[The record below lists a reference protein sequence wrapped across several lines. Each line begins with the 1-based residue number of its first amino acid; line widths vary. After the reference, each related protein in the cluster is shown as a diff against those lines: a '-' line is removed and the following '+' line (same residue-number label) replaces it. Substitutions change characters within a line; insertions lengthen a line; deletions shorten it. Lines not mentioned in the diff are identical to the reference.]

1 MAWTPR
7 GSEIDMTSIQV
18 QPSQRHHP
26 LTAQAEKCAHCGRP
40 LIRPGTVVPFV
51 GVVGP
56 ECKNKFTALL
66 MLVAE
71 VELLQFNIDDDGS
84 QRLAAGIAG
93 TLTRIGFEIKKRI
106 DLEKRTLW
114 LEISSRRVTK
124 RGSDM
129 VKTWEQ
135 VRAEFEQR
143 LQLAAAEREAGAS
156 A

>member
-1 MAWTPR
+1 MN
-7 GSEIDMTSIQV
+7 
-18 QPSQRHHP
+18 SQSVPQSHPQSHLP
-26 LTAQAEKCAHCGRP
+26 LTAHADKCAHCGRP
-40 LIRPGTVVPFV
+40 LIHPGTVVPFV

-56 ECKNKFTALL
+56 ECKTKFTGLL

-71 VELLQFNIDDDGS
+71 VELLQFNIDDQGS
-84 QRLAAGIAG
+84 QRLASGIMR
-93 TLTRIGFEIKKRI
+93 TLQNIGFEVKKRI
-106 DLEKRTLW
+106 DLENRTLW
-114 LEISSRRVTK
+114 LEVCSRRVTK

-143 LQLAAAEREAGAS
+143 LQLAAAEREVHFGAS